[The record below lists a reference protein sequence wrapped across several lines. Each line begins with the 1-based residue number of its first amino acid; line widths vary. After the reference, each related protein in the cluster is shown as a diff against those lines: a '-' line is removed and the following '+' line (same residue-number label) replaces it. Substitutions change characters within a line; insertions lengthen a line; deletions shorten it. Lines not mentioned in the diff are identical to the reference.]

1 MFDGRKQIR
10 VGQAVLLDLLAF
22 TPLLIA
28 VALLAASAARGWPAR
43 RASERRLA
51 RRFVSIAR
59 LRQAI
64 LGCGST
70 SVEAILG
77 PPRTISV
84 PGDTWYYPVSKRDRS
99 IITVIFR
106 DGAVKDVELF
116 QGIPGISSSQEI
128 SHVQGISRSA
138 ENGTLQNRRPRA

>member
-1 MFDGRKQIR
+1 MLDGRKHIR
-10 VGQAVLLDLLAF
+10 DSQAALLNLVAF
-22 TPLLIA
+22 TPMLIA
-28 VALLAASAARGWPAR
+28 VALMAISAARGWPAR
-43 RASERRLA
+43 RSSERRLA
-51 RRFVSIAR
+51 RRFNSIAR

-77 PPRTISV
+77 PPKTMSA
-84 PGDTWYYPVSKRDRS
+84 PGDTWYYPVSERDQS

-116 QGIPGISSSQEI
+116 QGIPGVARSPERLTG
-128 SHVQGISRSA
+128 QGISRS
-138 ENGTLQNRRPRA
+138 

>member
-1 MFDGRKQIR
+1 MLDGRMLDGRRQFR
-10 VGQAVLLDLLAF
+10 LGQAVLFNLLAF

-43 RASERRLA
+43 RGTERRLA

-59 LRQAI
+59 LRGAI
-64 LGCGST
+64 LGCGGK

-77 PPRTISV
+77 PPKTISA
-84 PGDTWYYPVSKRDRS
+84 PGDTWYYPLSERDHS

-116 QGIPGISSSQEI
+116 QGIPGISRSPLNSPG
-128 SHVQGISRSA
+128 QGISRS
-138 ENGTLQNRRPRA
+138 